1 MDRTRVAVSAG
12 FLLQGF
18 TFAAL
23 VTQTPRLQD
32 RFDLGEGDVTVLLV
46 VVAVVAGLGSVLAGV
61 LAARRSSGTALTT
74 SLVGIG
80 AGAALVGWAPSYPL
94 LIAAFT
100 VYGIALGGVDAS
112 MNMQGVR
119 VEALRGRSVMTGFHA
134 CWSVGGIVGAGYAAL
149 GLPLAAGLSVVALV
163 VVALAVVSARHLAAD
178 APGTQVDDLT
188 AAATVPVPWRPV
200 LLFGLVICLFYS
212 ADTGTGTWS
221 SVYLREA
228 LSAPGWVVPLGYAAY
243 QVGAL
248 ASRVV
253 GDQLVRRVG
262 AARVVAGGAALGLVG
277 FVGVVAAPDASVAV
291 PAFLVAGLGIA
302 VVAPLSFAAVGA
314 AVPPE
319 AADAAIARM
328 NIANYV
334 GAILGGAVI
343 GAVAQGGSL
352 RLAFLVPLVLV
363 APILLL
369 ARAFDGARRSP
380 EHVGR

>member
-1 MDRTRVAVSAG
+1 MAVSVG

-18 TFAAL
+18 TFATI

-32 RFDLGEGDVTVLLV
+32 RFGLGEGAVTVLLV
-46 VVAVVAGLGSVLAGV
+46 VVAVVAGFGSVLAGV
-61 LAARRSSGTALTT
+61 LATRRSSGLSLTT
-74 SLVGIG
+74 ALVGIG
-80 AGAALVGWAPSYPL
+80 LGATLVGWAPTYPL
-94 LIAAFT
+94 LVAAFA
-100 VYGIALGGVDAS
+100 VYGVGLGGVDAS

-119 VEALRGRSVMTGFHA
+119 VETLRGRSVMTGFHA
-134 CWSVGGIVGAGYAAL
+134 CWSIGGILGAGYAAL
-149 GLPLAAGLSVVALV
+149 GLPLGLGLTLVGLV
-163 VVALAVVSARHLAAD
+163 VVVLALASARDLAPD
-178 APGTQVDDLT
+178 APGTHVDDL
-188 AAATVPVPWRPV
+188 ADAVAVPVPWRPV

-228 LSAPGWVVPLGYAAY
+228 LSAPGWMVPLGYAAY
-243 QVGAL
+243 QAGAL
-248 ASRVV
+248 VSRLL

-262 AARVVAGGAALGLVG
+262 SARVVAGGATLGLVG
-277 FVGVVAAPDASVAV
+277 FAGVLAAPAAAVAV

-302 VVAPLSFAAVGA
+302 VIAPLSFAAVGT

-328 NIANYV
+328 NIANYL

-343 GAVAQGGSL
+343 GAVAEGGGL

-363 APILLL
+363 APIVVLS
-369 ARAFDGARRSP
+369 RAFRDDGGPVRSG
-380 EHVGR
+380 VDQ